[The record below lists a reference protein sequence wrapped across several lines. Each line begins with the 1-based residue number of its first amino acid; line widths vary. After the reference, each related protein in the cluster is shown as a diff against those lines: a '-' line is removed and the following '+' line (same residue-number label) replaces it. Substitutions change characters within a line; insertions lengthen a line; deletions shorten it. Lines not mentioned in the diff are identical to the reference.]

1 MEGGGRSLG
10 ECVEGGGRSLGEGV
24 WKEVGGHWVR
34 GCGRRWEVRGCGR
47 RWEVI
52 G

>member
-1 MEGGGRSLG
+1 M
-10 ECVEGGGRSLGEGV
+10 EGGGRSLGEGV

-34 GCGRRWEVRGCGR
+34 VCGRSWGEGVWKEVGGNWVRVCGR